1 MENSTGKFLSGEN
14 VPTGMRPTVFWEH
27 QQISPKF
34 DYNTYIEKKDLRIAS
49 HKKNLENYQKLQ
61 EKLEKENKELQNQIA
76 ILDIQVGDANSNY
89 VKAKPTWKELE

>member
-61 EKLEKENKELQNQIA
+61 EKLEKENKELQDQIA
-76 ILDIQVGDANSNY
+76 
-89 VKAKPTWKELE
+89 

>member
-49 HKKNLENYQKLQ
+49 HKKNLENY
-61 EKLEKENKELQNQIA
+61 
-76 ILDIQVGDANSNY
+76 
-89 VKAKPTWKELE
+89 